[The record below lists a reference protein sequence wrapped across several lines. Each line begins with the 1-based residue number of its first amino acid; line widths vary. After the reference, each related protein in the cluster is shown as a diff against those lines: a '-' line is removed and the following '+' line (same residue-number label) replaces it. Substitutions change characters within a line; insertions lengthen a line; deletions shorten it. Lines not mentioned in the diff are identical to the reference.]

1 MKLSPLY
8 EALIFIE
15 DQKKSSLS
23 DLSFLPNAVLRGILG
38 KMEAMKLIEKME
50 VSFFKISPNGQ
61 ALLNKYLDNLHK
73 STLHWDGYWRLV
85 CFSVPE
91 TNRPARD
98 KFRRE
103 LESMGLRMILT
114 GLWMTP
120 LDLEEEIK
128 NKAIQMGIFSN
139 VLIFKTNEIISG
151 LSVNEFA
158 KLWNFEKSKEEIY
171 KYIEDAEKYLVQ
183 PDKKNFETK
192 KMIFRYA
199 LILENQ
205 PKLPIELFPKDWPQ
219 FRASLIYKKVR
230 RSLPV

>member
-1 MKLSPLY
+1 
-8 EALIFIE
+8 
-15 DQKKSSLS
+15 
-23 DLSFLPNAVLRGILG
+23 
-38 KMEAMKLIEKME
+38 
-50 VSFFKISPNGQ
+50 
-61 ALLNKYLDNLHK
+61 
-73 STLHWDGYWRLV
+73 
-85 CFSVPE
+85 
-91 TNRPARD
+91 
-98 KFRRE
+98 
-103 LESMGLRMILT
+103 
-114 GLWMTP
+114 
-120 LDLEEEIK
+120 
-128 NKAIQMGIFSN
+128 MGIFSN

>member
-1 MKLSPLY
+1 
-8 EALIFIE
+8 
-15 DQKKSSLS
+15 
-23 DLSFLPNAVLRGILG
+23 
-38 KMEAMKLIEKME
+38 
-50 VSFFKISPNGQ
+50 
-61 ALLNKYLDNLHK
+61 
-73 STLHWDGYWRLV
+73 
-85 CFSVPE
+85 
-91 TNRPARD
+91 
-98 KFRRE
+98 
-103 LESMGLRMILT
+103 MGLRMILT